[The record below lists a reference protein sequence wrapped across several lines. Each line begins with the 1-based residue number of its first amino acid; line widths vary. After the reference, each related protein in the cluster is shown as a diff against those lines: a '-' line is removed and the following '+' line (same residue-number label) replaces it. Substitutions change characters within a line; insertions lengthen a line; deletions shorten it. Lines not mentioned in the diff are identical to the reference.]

1 MPGKSPLSMMRPP
14 EHRVRRPNP
23 VGPRRGRRWP
33 FLAGFAALIVLALLW
48 TGLWY
53 YSASTADR
61 ALSGWVE
68 REAAAGRVYGCGS
81 QSIGGFPLS
90 IQANCADATAEIRN
104 SAPPYAVAAKEIN
117 FVAEVYDPTRLVGDV
132 TGPLT
137 LAPLGQ
143 SPSLTANWTHARIIV
158 SGAPPS
164 PDQVSFELDAPHLDR
179 VNGDTMFKA
188 KHADLHSRITAGSPR
203 DHPVIEL
210 TLRLSEAAAPTFNAL
225 LAEPT
230 EAEVDA
236 IVRGFSD
243 LSPKPWAERFREMQA
258 AGGGIDIKSLHI
270 VQADAIIVGNGT
282 LSIGA
287 NGKLNGLI
295 RVAIAGIEQLV
306 PRLGIDRLIGQG
318 LDQLSGGNGGLDR
331 LVPGLGETIR
341 ATANASVVDNLKKMG
356 EPTSIGNQPA
366 IVLPLRFTDGAIY
379 LGMLRLGEA
388 PPLF

>member
-1 MPGKSPLSMMRPP
+1 MPGESPLSMMRPP
-14 EHRVRRPNP
+14 EQRSRRPDR
-23 VGPRRGRRWP
+23 VGAQRRRRWP
-33 FLAGFAALIVLALLW
+33 FVAAFAALIVLAALW

-53 YSASTADR
+53 YSASTADH
-61 ALSGWVE
+61 ALVGWVE
-68 REAAAGRVYGCGS
+68 REAAAGRVYACGA

-90 IQANCADATAEIRN
+90 IHANCADATAEIRN

-117 FVAEVYDPTRLVGDV
+117 FVAEVYNPTRLIGDV
-132 TGPLT
+132 TGPLI

-143 SPSLTANWTHARIIV
+143 SPSLSANWTRARIIV
-158 SGAPPS
+158 SGVPPN
-164 PDQVSFELDAPHLDR
+164 PDQVSIELGAPHVDR
-179 VNGDTMFKA
+179 INGDTMFKA
-188 KHADLHSRITAGSPR
+188 KHADLRGRITAGSPQ
-203 DHPVIEL
+203 DHPVIEM
-210 TLRLSEAAAPTFNAL
+210 TLHLSEAAAPTFNTL

-282 LSIGA
+282 LSIGT

-295 RVAIAGIEQLV
+295 RVAIAGLEHLV
-306 PRLGIDRLIGQG
+306 PRIGIDRMIGQG

-331 LVPGLGETIR
+331 LVPGLGETLR
-341 ATANASVVDNLKKMG
+341 ATANATVIDNLKKMG
-356 EPTSIGNQPA
+356 QPTSIGNQPA